1 MSSQPTTPPARNR
14 SRTEARRAAR
24 MAAVQALY
32 QMDIAGTDV
41 GDVIDEFVIERFP
54 GMDEEGEPHPETD
67 VAHFTDLLK
76 GVVREQLEID
86 PRIDAA
92 LARGWTLSRL
102 DSILRAILRA
112 GVYEMQRCRDVPA
125 KVVINEYV
133 DIAHAFFTGEEPA
146 VVNAV
151 IDRVGRDIRVG
162 ELK

>member
-1 MSSQPTTPPARNR
+1 
-14 SRTEARRAAR
+14 

-32 QMDIAGTDV
+32 QMDIAGTELA
-41 GDVIDEFVIERFP
+41 DVIDEFVNERFHAL
-54 GMDEEGEPHPETD
+54 DEEGERHPETD
-67 VAHFTDLLK
+67 VAHFKDLIE

-86 PRIDAA
+86 PRIDGA
-92 LARGWTLSRL
+92 LAKGWTLSRL

-112 GVYEMQRCRDVPA
+112 GVYEMQRCKDVPA

-133 DIAHAFFTGEEPA
+133 DIAHAFFVGEEPG

-151 IDRVGRDIRVG
+151 VDRVGRDVRSG